1 MLNAFLFR
9 SMNEQTRVLLY
20 IVIETPDS
28 GAFEFLDISLKDSS
42 EETFFYIPTSKNTKK
57 GFYTAKNIYLWN
69 DKEIPSFSLEE
80 LPRIKL
86 ESESFLFFSP
96 LLDFSDQFE
105 LLIKQI
111 EKEPAFEI
119 GRVISF
125 INAEELLKGNSKLQ
139 SWLDAA
145 AHFSDALCITNRSNE
160 NGKDVGKL
168 LQRYEDMRYPM
179 ESYLISKSKRGKI
192 ANILNPTPR
201 RISHIFDSPELLEA
215 EDTPWKD
222 PYLSE
227 LPNGRREKIIP
238 LPFSRN

>member
-42 EETFFYIPTSKNTKK
+42 EETFFYIPTSKNTEK
-57 GFYTAKNIYLWN
+57 GSYTAKNISLWN
-69 DKEIPSFSLEE
+69 DKETPSFSLKE
-80 LPRIKL
+80 LSQIKL

-96 LLDFSDQFE
+96 ILDISDQFE
-105 LLIKQI
+105 LLIQQI

-119 GRVISF
+119 ARVISF
-125 INAEELLKGNSKLQ
+125 VNAEELLKGNSILQ

-160 NGKDVGKL
+160 NGNDVGKL
-168 LQRYEDMRYPM
+168 LKRYEDMRYPM

-215 EDTPWKD
+215 EDTPWND
-222 PYLSE
+222 PYLLE
-227 LPNGRREKIIP
+227 LTNGRREKIIP

>member
-1 MLNAFLFR
+1 MLNAFRLR
-9 SMNEQTRVLLY
+9 SMNEQARVLLY

-42 EETFFYIPTSKNTKK
+42 EETFFYLPKSKNTEK
-57 GFYTAKNIYLWN
+57 GVYTATNISLWN

-80 LPRIKL
+80 FSQIKL

-96 LLDFSDQFE
+96 FLDLSHQFE
-105 LLIKQI
+105 LLIQQI
-111 EKEPAFEI
+111 EKVPEYEI

-125 INAEELLKGNSKLQ
+125 INAEEFLKGNSKLQ
-139 SWLDAA
+139 SWLDAT

-179 ESYLISKSKRGKI
+179 ETYMISNSQRGKI
-192 ANILNPTPR
+192 NSILNPTVR
-201 RISHIFDSPELLEA
+201 RISHIFDSPELLEDQ
-215 EDTPWKD
+215 EGPLQD
-222 PYLSE
+222 PYLVN
-227 LPNGRREKIIP
+227 LANGKREKVVQT
-238 LPFSRN
+238 PFAR

>member
-1 MLNAFLFR
+1 MLNVFRSR

-42 EETFFYIPTSKNTKK
+42 EETFFYLPTSKNTEK
-57 GFYTAKNIYLWN
+57 GSYTAKNISLWN
-69 DKEIPSFSLEE
+69 DKETPSFSLEE
-80 LPRIKL
+80 LSQIKL

-96 LLDFSDQFE
+96 ILDISDQFE
-105 LLIKQI
+105 LLIQQI

-119 GRVISF
+119 ARVITF
-125 INAEELLKGNSKLQ
+125 VNAEELLKGNSILQ

-160 NGKDVGKL
+160 NGNDVGKL
-168 LQRYEDMRYPM
+168 LKRYEDMRYPM
-179 ESYLISKSKRGKI
+179 ESYLISKSKMGKI

-215 EDTPWKD
+215 EDTPWND
-222 PYLSE
+222 PYLLE
-227 LPNGRREKIIP
+227 LVNGRREKNIP
-238 LPFSRN
+238 VPFF

>member
-9 SMNEQTRVLLY
+9 SMNEQARVLLY

-42 EETFFYIPTSKNTKK
+42 EETFFYIPTSKNTEK
-57 GFYTAKNIYLWN
+57 GSYTAKNISLWN
-69 DKEIPSFSLEE
+69 DKETPSFSLEE
-80 LPRIKL
+80 LSQIKL

-96 LLDFSDQFE
+96 ILDISDQFE
-105 LLIKQI
+105 LLIQQI

-119 GRVISF
+119 ARVISF
-125 INAEELLKGNSKLQ
+125 VNAEELLKGNSILQ

-160 NGKDVGKL
+160 NGNDVGKL
-168 LQRYEDMRYPM
+168 LKRYEDMRYPM

-215 EDTPWKD
+215 EDTPWND
-222 PYLSE
+222 PYLLE
-227 LPNGRREKIIP
+227 LTNGRREKIIP

>member
-9 SMNEQTRVLLY
+9 SMNEQARVLLY

-42 EETFFYIPTSKNTKK
+42 EETFFYIPTSKNTEK
-57 GFYTAKNIYLWN
+57 GSYTAKNISLWN
-69 DKEIPSFSLEE
+69 DKETPSFSLKE
-80 LPRIKL
+80 LSQIKL

-96 LLDFSDQFE
+96 ILDISDQFE
-105 LLIKQI
+105 LLIQQI

-119 GRVISF
+119 ARVISF
-125 INAEELLKGNSKLQ
+125 VNAEELLKGNSILQ
-139 SWLDAA
+139 SWLDAT

-179 ESYLISKSKRGKI
+179 ESYLISKLKKGKI
-192 ANILNPTPR
+192 ASILNPTPR

-222 PYLSE
+222 PYLFE

>member
-1 MLNAFLFR
+1 MLNAFRLR
-9 SMNEQTRVLLY
+9 SMNEQARVLIY

-42 EETFFYIPTSKNTKK
+42 EETFFYLPKSKNTEK
-57 GFYTAKNIYLWN
+57 GVYTATNISLWN

-80 LPRIKL
+80 FSQIKL

-96 LLDFSDQFE
+96 FLDLSYQFE
-105 LLIKQI
+105 LLIQQI
-111 EKEPAFEI
+111 EKVPEYEI

-125 INAEELLKGNSKLQ
+125 INAEEFLKGNSKLQ
-139 SWLDAA
+139 SWLDAT

-222 PYLSE
+222 PYLLE

>member
-1 MLNAFLFR
+1 MLNAFRSR

-42 EETFFYIPTSKNTKK
+42 EETFFYLPTSKNTEK
-57 GFYTAKNIYLWN
+57 GFYTAKNISFWN
-69 DKEIPSFSLEE
+69 DKGTPSFSLEE
-80 LPRIKL
+80 LSQIKL

-96 LLDFSDQFE
+96 ILDISDQFE
-105 LLIKQI
+105 LLIQQI

-125 INAEELLKGNSKLQ
+125 VNAEELLKGNSILQ

-179 ESYLISKSKRGKI
+179 ESFLISKSKRGKI

-222 PYLSE
+222 PYLLE
-227 LPNGRREKIIP
+227 LPNGRREKNIP
-238 LPFSRN
+238 VPFSKN

>member
-42 EETFFYIPTSKNTKK
+42 EETFFYIPTSKNTEK
-57 GFYTAKNIYLWN
+57 GSYTAKNISLWN
-69 DKEIPSFSLEE
+69 DKETPSFSLKE
-80 LPRIKL
+80 LSQIKL

-96 LLDFSDQFE
+96 ILDISDQFE
-105 LLIKQI
+105 LLIQQI

-119 GRVISF
+119 ARVISF
-125 INAEELLKGNSKLQ
+125 VNAEELLKVNSILQ

-160 NGKDVGKL
+160 NGNDVGKL
-168 LQRYEDMRYPM
+168 LKRYEDMRYPM

-201 RISHIFDSPELLEA
+201 RISHIFDSPELLDA
-215 EDTPWKD
+215 EDTPWND
-222 PYLSE
+222 PYLLE
-227 LPNGRREKIIP
+227 LVNGRREKNIP
-238 LPFSRN
+238 VPFF

>member
-9 SMNEQTRVLLY
+9 SMNEQARVLLY

-42 EETFFYIPTSKNTKK
+42 EETFFYIPTSKNTEK
-57 GFYTAKNIYLWN
+57 GSYTAKNISLWN
-69 DKEIPSFSLEE
+69 DKETPSFSLKE
-80 LPRIKL
+80 LSQIKL

-96 LLDFSDQFE
+96 ILDISDQFE
-105 LLIKQI
+105 LLIQQI

-125 INAEELLKGNSKLQ
+125 VNAEELLKGNSILQ
-139 SWLDAA
+139 SWLDAT

-168 LQRYEDMRYPM
+168 LKRYEDMRYPM
-179 ESYLISKSKRGKI
+179 ESYLISKSKKGKI
-192 ANILNPTPR
+192 ASILNPTPR